1 MDQEGQCEKTFLMVL
16 FTNHKVE
23 KIFDEQDL
31 KSDDES
37 RTVTRRF
44 EWTRDDKDQGQRY

>member
-1 MDQEGQCEKTFLMVL
+1 MEEQDDNEKIFSMVL

-23 KIFDEQDL
+23 KNFDEQDL

>member
-1 MDQEGQCEKTFLMVL
+1 MEEEDDNEKFFSMVL

-23 KIFDEQDL
+23 KFFDEQDL
-31 KSDDES
+31 KSDDEI

-44 EWTRDDKDQGQRY
+44 EWTRDDKEQEERY